1 VELISKVIVIADA
14 ARKRYEPSLKVVL
27 KDGSILDWKEE
38 SGDSSYRLTWEGAAR
53 MTYRLCNEVDVPESL
68 ASALIDEVNAIEKR
82 PNIESLISSICAA
95 TLDP

>member
-1 VELISKVIVIADA
+1 
-14 ARKRYEPSLKVVL
+14 
-27 KDGSILDWKEE
+27 
-38 SGDSSYRLTWEGAAR
+38 
-53 MTYRLCNEVDVPESL
+53 MTYRLCNEVDVPEPL